1 VKLLRTSR
9 GVMVEDGGAYADLN
23 LDWDHVIAL
32 DDLEAYLADA
42 LTRGRTLPEP
52 PADLLAPVSGQ
63 EVWAAGVT
71 YLRSRAARVQESS
84 PGSGGSFYD
93 RVYDAERPEL
103 FFKAPGWRVR
113 GPGEEIR
120 VRRDARW
127 SVPEPELAAYVD
139 PRGRILGWVVAN
151 DVSSRDIEGEN
162 PLYLPQAKTYDGAC
176 ALGPAVLVR
185 RDPLPPETQV
195 SVVVRRDGASVFQ
208 GETDLSRMHR
218 TPQDLVGW
226 LYRETSFPS
235 GCVLLTGT
243 GIVPPDDFTLGPGDV
258 VEIRIPPIGTL
269 VNAVAAHPGIPAP
282 SRQRGKVH
290 GRVGKR

>member
-1 VKLLRTSR
+1 MKLLRTAQ
-9 GVMVEDGGAYADLN
+9 GAVVEDGGSCARLELPWDDLI
-23 LDWDHVIAL
+23 VL

-42 LTRGRTLPEP
+42 LSRGSTLPEP
-52 PADLLAPVSGQ
+52 PRDLLAPVSGQ

-71 YLRSRAARVQESS
+71 YLRSRVARVQESS
-84 PGSGGSFYD
+84 HASGAGFYD

-113 GPGEEIR
+113 GPGQEIR
-120 VRRDARW
+120 VRQDAGW

-162 PLYLPQAKTYDGAC
+162 PLYLPQAKIYDGAC

-185 RDPLPPETQV
+185 RDPLPPETPV
-195 SVVVRRDGASVFQ
+195 SLRVLRAGAPVFE
-208 GETDLSRMHR
+208 GETDLSRMRR
-218 TPQDLVGW
+218 TPEDLAGW
-226 LYRETSFPS
+226 LYRETSFPR

-243 GIVPPDDFTLGPGDV
+243 GIVPPDDFTLRPADV

-269 VNAVAAHPGIPAP
+269 VNTVSADQGAP
-282 SRQRGKVH
+282 LPWRA
-290 GRVGKR
+290 GR